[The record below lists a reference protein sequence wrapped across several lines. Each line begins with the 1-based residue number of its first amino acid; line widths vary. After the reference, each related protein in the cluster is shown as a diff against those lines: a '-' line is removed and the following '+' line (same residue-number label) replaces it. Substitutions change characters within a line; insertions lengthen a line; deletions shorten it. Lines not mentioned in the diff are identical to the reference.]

1 MLPPIH
7 ILPADS
13 ELFNLQGNCAGGA
26 HRLSIRRALGAAGY
40 WAGPIRCRISCLDY
54 GHRLLTGSTVL
65 HDSGDGAVRGPA
77 RGQAR
82 AYAGLTKR
90 RIVRRVRRRRVRCA
104 RSYRT
109 AVLVYVAPMTCRRG
123 DRRPRALP
131 VCLEHTGGAFT
142 VGLRAWSV
150 GASLVD
156 PSPADAPAGVLPWRY
171 RPAATAAALPGGTRS
186 VTLPS
191 GRVRTDPAEPDR
203 AGAGHGQ
210 PQTARAEMLQM
221 RLAYPLADRDPLPA
235 VPRCVPACATS
246 PAHNGQPS
254 AAAPALALSHLDPLQ
269 SRYAG
274 LAFSPPGLQPP
285 YRQDGHRIAAPS
297 TRRYRLA
304 GSWLRVRPA
313 SASS

>member
-1 MLPPIH
+1 MTAVIT
-7 ILPADS
+7 S
-13 ELFNLQGNCAGGA
+13 
-26 HRLSIRRALGAAGY
+26 
-40 WAGPIRCRISCLDY
+40 
-54 GHRLLTGSTVL
+54 
-65 HDSGDGAVRGPA
+65 AVRGPA
-77 RGQAR
+77 TGQAR

-90 RIVRRVRRRRVRCA
+90 RIARRVRRRRARCA

-109 AVLVYVAPMTCRRG
+109 AVLVYGAPVTCRRG

-131 VCLEHTGGAFT
+131 VCLERAGGAFT
-142 VGLRAWSV
+142 AGLRGWSV

-156 PSPADAPAGVLPWRY
+156 PSPADAPADVLPWRY

-186 VTLPS
+186 VTLPP
-191 GRVRTDPAEPDR
+191 GRVSIDPAEPDR

-210 PQTARAEMLQM
+210 TQTARAEMLQM

-246 PAHNGQPS
+246 PAHNGQPP
-254 AAAPALALSHLDPLQ
+254 AAAPAPALSHLDPLQ

-274 LAFSPPGLQPP
+274 LPFSPQGLQPP
-285 YRQDGHRIAAPS
+285 YRPDGHRIAAPS

-304 GSWLRVRPA
+304 GSSMPVPAPRCPGPCAPARPA
-313 SASS
+313 VNIRQPGSRPD